1 MIVTL
6 DAASFSGHDTFPFRY
21 GWLKKGVD
29 AAARDS
35 LFFGRSDAL
44 VKLGVGKNMVRSI
57 RHWCLATRMT
67 EERKVENSRTRA
79 IVPSALGRD
88 LLSDEGWDPYLEDV
102 GSLWLLHWLLVANR
116 ARSTTWHLLFA
127 ALHDAEFTR
136 RRLFE
141 FVQSHAEQAARSVTE
156 NTLTRDIGCFIR
168 TYVPTD
174 PTPKVP
180 IEDTLDCP
188 LVELGLIRELDG
200 GQSYRFVIGPKASLP
215 YAVFGYALVQYWR
228 DHARGRNTLSVQ
240 ECLYGVGSPGQVFK
254 LDENSLVQYI
264 EQLQVETGGTLDLD
278 ETAGLKQIY
287 FRGGLHTTELLR
299 DHYVQRHAA

>member
-1 MIVTL
+1 VIVTL
-6 DAASFSGHDTFPFRY
+6 DAASFSGHDTFSFRY

-29 AAARDS
+29 AAEGDPM
-35 LFFGRSDAL
+35 FYGRPDAL

-67 EERKVENSRTRA
+67 EERQVENSRKRA
-79 IVPSALGRD
+79 IAPSVLGRE
-88 LLSDEGWDPYLEDV
+88 LLSDNGWDPYLEDI

-116 ARSTTWHLLFA
+116 ARATTWHLSFA

-141 FVQSHAEQAARSVTE
+141 FVQSHAKQAEKSVTE
-156 NTLTRDIGCFIR
+156 NTLTRDISCFLR

-174 PTPKVP
+174 PTAKVP

-188 LVELGLIRELDG
+188 LVDLALIRELDG
-200 GQSYRFVIGPKASLP
+200 GQSYRFVIGAKPSLP
-215 YAVFGYALVQYWR
+215 DAVFGYALVQYWR
-228 DHARGRNTLSVQ
+228 EQARNRNTLSVQ

-254 LDENSLVQYI
+254 LDENSLVQYVD
-264 EQLQVETGGTLDLD
+264 QLQVTTDGALDLD

-287 FRGGLHTTELLR
+287 FRRPLNATVLLR
-299 DHYVQRHAA
+299 DHYAQRHAA